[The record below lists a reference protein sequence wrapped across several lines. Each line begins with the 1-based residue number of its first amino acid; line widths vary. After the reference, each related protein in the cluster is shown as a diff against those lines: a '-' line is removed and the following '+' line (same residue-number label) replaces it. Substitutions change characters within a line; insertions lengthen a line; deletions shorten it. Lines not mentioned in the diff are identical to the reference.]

1 MILQDLQENK
11 FSKLRRALTDVFDHD
26 FNFELPR
33 TKLEKIQEATK
44 GRIQSLREKGADASH
59 KDFQKLLLISEGL
72 KHVIAEAPVEE
83 AKVGTPGSLD
93 KVEAQIKKLE
103 DMAKKAKDDG
113 DPQKA
118 NQIQSSDEMTELLR
132 KKNKLKKNESVEEE
146 IIEEASDLDQAEVL
160 LAAKQMADD
169 LQKMAEDLA
178 SMQVEDLMSI
188 TNAMKEEVGM
198 AEADAFEA
206 AAEAAIGSA
215 LEAVKSANEQVNNA
229 VLTAQGQAPA
239 PTDMDMG
246 PDPEAPS
253 DMDVDLDQAMGDEFQ
268 GADAEDEMNAD
279 DGEREMK
286 EEAEDPYLAAIKKVK
301 EAKEAGNINK
311 DVVKKAYEASCGMSK
326 PKMKKKK

>member
-1 MILQDLQENK
+1 
-11 FSKLRRALTDVFDHD
+11 
-26 FNFELPR
+26 
-33 TKLEKIQEATK
+33 
-44 GRIQSLREKGADASH
+44 
-59 KDFQKLLLISEGL
+59 
-72 KHVIAEAPVEE
+72 
-83 AKVGTPGSLD
+83 
-93 KVEAQIKKLE
+93 
-103 DMAKKAKDDG
+103 
-113 DPQKA
+113 
-118 NQIQSSDEMTELLR
+118 MTELLR
-132 KKNKLKKNESVEEE
+132 KKNKLKKNESV
-146 IIEEASDLDQAEVL
+146 IEEASDLDQAEVL

-279 DGEREMK
+279 NGEREMK

-301 EAKEAGNINK
+301 EAKEAGKINK